1 MHAHTTRTGR
11 LTAHGAG
18 PTLATV
24 IGPTFVQ
31 GGSRVVTEKK
41 TVFAV
46 GAHPDDVEF
55 SMAGTLV
62 LLAQAGFE
70 PHMMNVSRSN
80 LDSNELSEEAIT
92 RIRRQEA
99 ENSARVIQAVYHPP
113 IADDLMIFYE
123 NSLLRRMTA
132 IVREIQP
139 TIVLLPSLNDYME
152 DHTNTARLVITAC
165 FSRAMRHYTSIPPH
179 QATAQDMY
187 LYHAQ
192 PHTNRDGIRTLVV
205 PELFVNIS
213 NVMDTKLKMLS
224 CHASQRQWL
233 DETQGLDDYLETMR
247 QSSLEVAQMRP
258 ECNWQYAE
266 GFRQHSHVGFSARD
280 GNPLAEVLGDKVRC
294 SRADGKT
301 EPQIDEQ
308 GTAEL

>member
-1 MHAHTTRTGR
+1 MA
-11 LTAHGAG
+11 
-18 PTLATV
+18 
-24 IGPTFVQ
+24 I
-31 GGSRVVTEKK
+31 EKK

-55 SMAGTLV
+55 SMAGTLI
-62 LLAQAGFE
+62 LLAQAGYE

-80 LDSNELSEEAIT
+80 LDSNQLTEDEIT

-165 FSRAMRHYTSIPPH
+165 FSRAMRHYTSIPPREP
-179 QATAQDMY
+179 TAQDVY

-192 PHTNRDGIRTLVV
+192 PHTNRDGMRTLVV
-205 PELFVNIS
+205 PDLFVDIS
-213 NVMDTKLKMLS
+213 DVMPTKLQMLG
-224 CHASQRQWL
+224 CHESQRQWL

-247 QSSLEVAQMRP
+247 QSGAEVARMRP
-258 ECNWQYAE
+258 DCTWQYAE
-266 GFRQHSHVGFSARD
+266 GFRQHRHVGFSARD
-280 GNPLAEVLGDKVRC
+280 GNPLADALTG
-294 SRADGKT
+294 RA
-301 EPQIDEQ
+301 ECAPRSSC
-308 GTAEL
+308 AS